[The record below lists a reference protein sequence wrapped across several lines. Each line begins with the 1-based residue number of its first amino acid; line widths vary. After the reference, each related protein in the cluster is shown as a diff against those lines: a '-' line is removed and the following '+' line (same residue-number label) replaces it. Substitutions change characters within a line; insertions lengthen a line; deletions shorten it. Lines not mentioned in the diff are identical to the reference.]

1 MYTIERNS
9 KYDFA
14 GQSYGKC
21 YPNLHKYPATMLPQ
35 IGIEVL
41 KELNILSGKLLDP
54 YCGSGSSFA
63 AGLDV
68 GLTEMYGF
76 DMNPLA
82 VLISQAKFTKL
93 DITAARQRKQL
104 LRNDI
109 YEFIKDEKKVTGVKH
124 PDYFHI
130 DFWFSKPVL
139 QHLSILHQFLSEIEA
154 AEIRRLFNVAFSETL
169 RECSYTRNNEFKL
182 YRMKSED
189 VLKFNPDVLGVY
201 FDRLNKVLDV
211 YEYCYLP
218 KLGKVQ
224 VSITYKP
231 FPKQENYFDAVLT
244 SPPYGDSKT
253 TVAYG
258 QFSQFSNEWL
268 GIDYARQ
275 IDGLLMGGKHQ
286 KKNYTNGV
294 LSDYIREVEQH
305 DSKRSLEVSAFYFD
319 LEKSIQD
326 VAYSVKPGGKVV
338 YVVGNRR
345 VKGIQLPTDQFIA
358 EKFCQNGFG
367 HLITYERQISNK
379 VMPSKN
385 SPTNKTG
392 VTLDTM
398 TQEFIVICE
407 KNN

>member
-1 MYTIERNS
+1 
-9 KYDFA
+9 
-14 GQSYGKC
+14 
-21 YPNLHKYPATMLPQ
+21 
-35 IGIEVL
+35 
-41 KELNILSGKLLDP
+41 
-54 YCGSGSSFA
+54 
-63 AGLDV
+63 
-68 GLTEMYGF
+68 
-76 DMNPLA
+76 
-82 VLISQAKFTKL
+82 
-93 DITAARQRKQL
+93 
-104 LRNDI
+104 
-109 YEFIKDEKKVTGVKH
+109 
-124 PDYFHI
+124 
-130 DFWFSKPVL
+130 
-139 QHLSILHQFLSEIEA
+139 
-154 AEIRRLFNVAFSETL
+154 
-169 RECSYTRNNEFKL
+169 
-182 YRMKSED
+182 MKSED

-218 KLGKVQ
+218 KLEKVQ
-224 VSITYKP
+224 VSITYKQ

-275 IDGLLMGGKHQ
+275 IDVLLMGGKHK
-286 KKNYTNGV
+286 KKNYTNGI

-367 HLITYERQISNK
+367 HLTTYERQISNK

-385 SPTNKTG
+385 SPSNKTG
-392 VTLDTM
+392 VTFDTM